1 MEQKPVMVLVGIYG
15 SEADAQADYDDVKRL
30 NSFTTF
36 GIFDAAVITKDGD
49 GRVRVDKDEKNT
61 RQGALAGAVVGLLF
75 PPLLVADVALGALAG
90 HLWGGMSRADMRD
103 LGELLDEGEVAL
115 VVVAEVER
123 EGSLTKE
130 FKRASRMMHRYIGTG
145 AARIREALD
154 GREPEPVT
162 R

>member
-1 MEQKPVMVLVGIYG
+1 MEQNPVMVLVGIYG
-15 SEADAQADYDDVKRL
+15 SETDAKADYDDIKRL

-36 GIFDAAVITKDGD
+36 
-49 GRVRVDKDEKNT
+49 
-61 RQGALAGAVVGLLF
+61 
-75 PPLLVADVALGALAG
+75 
-90 HLWGGMSRADMRD
+90 
-103 LGELLDEGEVAL
+103 GELLDEGEVAL

-130 FKRASRMMHRYIGTG
+130 FKRASRMMHRYVGTG

-154 GREPEPVT
+154 GREPEHVT

>member
-1 MEQKPVMVLVGIYG
+1 MEQNPVMVLVGIYG
-15 SEADAQADYDDVKRL
+15 SETDAKADYDDVKRL

-36 GIFDAAVITKDGD
+36 GIFDAAVITRDGD
-49 GRVRVDKDEKNT
+49 GRVRVNKDEKTT
-61 RQGALAGAVVGLLF
+61 RQGALVGAVVGILF
-75 PPLLVADVALGALAG
+75 PPLLVADVAVGALAG

-130 FKRASRMMHRYIGTG
+130 FKRASRTMHRYIGTG
-145 AARIREALD
+145 TARIRGALD
-154 GREPEPVT
+154 GREPEHVT

>member
-1 MEQKPVMVLVGIYG
+1 MARRPMPSRLRRRQTAEQLHYFRHLRCC
-15 SEADAQADYDDVKRL
+15 SDHE
-30 NSFTTF
+30 
-36 GIFDAAVITKDGD
+36 
-49 GRVRVDKDEKNT
+49 GRRREGP
-61 RQGALAGAVVGLLF
+61 RQQGREDHAPGALVGAVVGILL

-130 FKRASRMMHRYIGTG
+130 FKRASRMMHRYVGTG

-154 GREPEPVT
+154 GREPEHVT

>member
-1 MEQKPVMVLVGIYG
+1 MEQNPVMVLVGIYG

-49 GRVRVDKDEKNT
+49 GRVRVNKDEKTT
-61 RQGALAGAVVGLLF
+61 RQGALVGAVVGILF
-75 PPLLVADVALGALAG
+75 PPLLVADVAIGALAG

-130 FKRASRMMHRYIGTG
+130 FKRASRMMHRYIGAG

-154 GREPEPVT
+154 GREPEHVT

>member
-1 MEQKPVMVLVGIYG
+1 MEQNPVMVLVGIYG

-36 GIFDAAVITKDGD
+36 GIFDAAVIEKDGD
-49 GRVRVDKDEKNT
+49 GRVRVNKDEKTT
-61 RQGALAGAVVGLLF
+61 RQGALAGAVVGILF
-75 PPLLVADVALGALAG
+75 PPLLVGDVAMGALAG

-130 FKRASRMMHRYIGTG
+130 FKRASRMMHRYTGTG

-154 GREPEPVT
+154 GREPEHVT

>member
-1 MEQKPVMVLVGIYG
+1 MEQNPVTVLVGIYG
-15 SEADAQADYDDVKRL
+15 SEADAQADYDDVKGL
-30 NSFTTF
+30 NSFTDF

-49 GRVRVDKDEKNT
+49 GRVHVDKDEKNT
-61 RQGALAGAVVGLLF
+61 RQGALVGAVVGILF

-90 HLWGGMSRADMRD
+90 HLWGGMSRADMKD

-115 VVVAEVER
+115 VVVAEVKTES
-123 EGSLTKE
+123 SLTKE
-130 FKRASRMMHRYIGTG
+130 FKRASRMMRRQIGAG
-145 AARIREALD
+145 AAWIRGALD